1 VRHLL
6 LALISVIILAPSVSA
21 SSKPSKSLTIDSVVS
36 ITSHQEFFNL
46 SVTKQDELTAI
57 LKQIN
62 DPASARKLR
71 PAAERLYIECQLL
84 NIRLTML
91 PRPQMADMIV
101 MRPSAEA
108 FKKSR
113 ELLMVEMERV
123 NGEPA
128 LLAELRSIVEPH
140 TGTARGRKVARTN
153 TAISTLQTIRSQAE
167 LYMLQH
173 QDEYPDFRKHGWK
186 QLTGRTTITGEP
198 NRRGEFGP
206 YLQVEPRN
214 PLNNFSAV
222 HVVKEIPDPNFK
234 IENNTYGWVWDERD
248 RRIHALDANGA
259 LIDEDAQAGAR

>member
-1 VRHLL
+1 MRILIAT
-6 LALISVIILAPSVSA
+6 LAVIFLASSA
-21 SSKPSKSLTIDSVVS
+21 SASNKLSKPLTIDSVTS

-46 SVTKQDELTAI
+46 SVTKQDELTAL
-57 LKQIN
+57 LKQVT
-62 DPASARKLR
+62 DAASARKIR

-91 PRPQMADMIV
+91 PRPQFADMIV

-113 ELLMVEMERV
+113 DLLMVEMERV

-140 TGTARGRKVARTN
+140 TGAARGKKVVRAEMT
-153 TAISTLQTIRSQAE
+153 ISTLQTIRSQAE

-173 QDEYPDFRKHGWK
+173 QDEYPDFGKHGWK
-186 QLTGRTTITGEP
+186 QLTGRTTIAGEP

-206 YLQVEPRN
+206 YLQQEPRN

-222 HVVKEIPDPNFK
+222 HAVSEIPEGGFK
-234 IENNTYGWVWDERD
+234 IPKNTYGWVWDERD
-248 RRIHALDANGA
+248 RRMHALDADGA
-259 LIDEDAQAGAR
+259 LIDEGAQADVR